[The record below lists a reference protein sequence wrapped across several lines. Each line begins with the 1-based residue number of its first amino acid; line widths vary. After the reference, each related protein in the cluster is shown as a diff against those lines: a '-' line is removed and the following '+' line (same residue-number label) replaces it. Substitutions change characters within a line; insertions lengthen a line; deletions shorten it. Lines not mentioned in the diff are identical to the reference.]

1 MTRVFGVLLMV
12 TSQSI
17 ASSLCLDIFEGKPDS
32 PVMDTTVIHRRI
44 EGDIERRI
52 LSGEWRPGR
61 RLPTESDLV
70 TEYGCARMTVSK
82 AMASLAARGLV
93 TRRRRAGTIVA
104 HPPLHSAALV
114 SIPDIQTEV
123 HGRGLTYAHRL
134 LSARVREAG
143 ADEAWLA
150 GDGKLVELE
159 TLHLADGLPFVH
171 ERRLIALA
179 AVPEAEATDFSAQAA
194 GSWLLAHTP
203 WTEAEHRISAVGAAG
218 DIAQKLL
225 LPPGTACLR
234 LERRTWRDGQGVTWA
249 WQTFPGAAYDLVARF
264 QPTRA

>member
-1 MTRVFGVLLMV
+1 V
-12 TSQSI
+12 
-17 ASSLCLDIFEGKPDS
+17 
-32 PVMDTTVIHRRI
+32 
-44 EGDIERRI
+44 
-52 LSGEWRPGR
+52 
-61 RLPTESDLV
+61 
-70 TEYGCARMTVSK
+70 
-82 AMASLAARGLV
+82 SLAARGLV

-123 HGRGLTYAHRL
+123 EGRGLAYAHRL
-134 LSARVREAG
+134 LAARVREAG
-143 ADEAWLA
+143 VRETGVDEAWLA

-179 AVPEAEATDFSAQAA
+179 AVPEAGTTDFAAQAA

-203 WTEAEHRISAVGAAG
+203 WTEAEHRISAVGATG

>member
-1 MTRVFGVLLMV
+1 
-12 TSQSI
+12 
-17 ASSLCLDIFEGKPDS
+17 
-32 PVMDTTVIHRRI
+32 MDKTVIHRRI

-52 LSGEWRPGR
+52 LSGEWRPGH

-70 TEYGCARMTVSK
+70 AEYGCARMTVSK

-93 TRRRRAGTIVA
+93 TRRRRVGTIVA

-123 HGRGLTYAHRL
+123 ESRGLTYAHQL
-134 LSARVREAG
+134 LGAAVREG
-143 ADEAWLA
+143 LPEEAWLA
-150 GDGKLVELE
+150 GDGELVELE

-179 AVPEAEATDFSAQAA
+179 AAPEAASADFAAQAA

-218 DIAQKLL
+218 AIAQRLL
-225 LPPGTACLR
+225 LPPGAACLR